1 VSNGMRNSQATH
13 VDFGFLRGA
22 IKSNPKVIPVNLDM
36 VYEHKGHFLFAEW
49 KRENEEI
56 SEGQK
61 ILLRNLA
68 KLHTVL
74 LIIGHSDENSTEVK
88 DFYWIRGLYMM
99 HVGKGIDSLKDY
111 IDDWWNEY

>member
-1 VSNGMRNSQATH
+1 MRNSQATH

-22 IKSNPKVIPVNLDM
+22 VKSNPKVIPVNLDM
-36 VYEHKGHFLFAEW
+36 VYEHNGHFLFAEW

-74 LIIGHSDENSTEVK
+74 LIIGHSDETSTEVK
-88 DFYWIRGLYMM
+88 DFYWVRGLYMT
-99 HVGKGIDSLKDY
+99 HIGKGIDALKDY

>member
-1 VSNGMRNSQATH
+1 MRNSQATH

-56 SEGQK
+56 SGEE
-61 ILLRNLA
+61 LA
-68 KLHTVL
+68 IYGELTP
-74 LIIGHSDENSTEVK
+74 
-88 DFYWIRGLYMM
+88 M
-99 HVGKGIDSLKDY
+99 
-111 IDDWWNEY
+111 DD